1 MLNILIVEDLQA
13 TSIWMESVAKKAF
26 GECHVLLSPSL
37 LEAKKVI
44 DQQRLA
50 FALIDLNLSDGS
62 GLELIP
68 IIREKNPDAYIVVMT
83 IFDNDEHVFS
93 AIKAGAMG
101 YLLKDQS
108 EELLIHKLQGIM
120 RGDPPLSP
128 LIARKILEHVR
139 HPDFNHSNSM
149 ETISFDLTNR
159 EKEILTMIAK
169 GLNRT
174 EIAEMLSLS
183 SHTIARYIRDIYMKL
198 DVSSRAEA
206 AVIAHQMGLLDKK
219 NDF

>member
-1 MLNILIVEDLQA
+1 MLNILIVEDMET
-13 TSIWMESVAKKAF
+13 TSIWMESIVVKAF
-26 GECHVLLSPSL
+26 GECHVLVSPSL
-37 LEAKKVI
+37 LEAKKMI
-44 DQQRLA
+44 DQQHLA
-50 FALIDLNLSDGS
+50 LVLIDLNLPDGS

-68 IIREKNPDAYIVVMT
+68 VIREKNPDVYIVVMT

-108 EELLIHKLQGIM
+108 EELLVHKLQGIM
-120 RGDPPLSP
+120 KGDPPLSP
-128 LIARKILEHVR
+128 LIARKILEQVR
-139 HPDFNHSNSM
+139 YTDFNQPNSV
-149 ETISFDLTNR
+149 ERIDVGLTER
-159 EKEILTMIAK
+159 EEEILVMIAK

-183 SHTIARYIRDIYMKL
+183 SHTIARYIRDVYMKL

-206 AVIAHQMGLLDKK
+206 AIIAHRMGLLDRKK
-219 NDF
+219 GH